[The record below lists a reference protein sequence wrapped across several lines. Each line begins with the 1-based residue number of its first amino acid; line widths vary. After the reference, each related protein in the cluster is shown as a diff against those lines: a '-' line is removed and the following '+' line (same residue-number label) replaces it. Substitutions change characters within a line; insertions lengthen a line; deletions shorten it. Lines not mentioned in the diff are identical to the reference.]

1 MVRERSVS
9 YLDENRAAYEEFLGG
24 REKFDE
30 YLANMRRDKVRFFPV
45 LYFIPGGSTE
55 LFGSVSDSSSS
66 LHPLKTWGD
75 EMTLCGACNAFECV
89 INGKAPI
96 PSRFSWFAPGSR
108 IALLSVITSEA
119 GNWYLQYW
127 PRQDEDEEGEAKG
140 KKEIFIGYTYPL
152 HYDAV
157 AGEGIEDTPLTPQ

>member
-55 LFGSVSDSSSS
+55 LFGFVSDSSSS

-89 INGKAPI
+89 INGKGPNPLDVLLICAWLTHRTP
-96 PSRFSWFAPGSR
+96 FSNNVRSGQLVPTVLAK
-108 IALLSVITSEA
+108 A
-119 GNWYLQYW
+119 G
-127 PRQDEDEEGEAKG
+127 RGRG
-140 KKEIFIGYTYPL
+140 GR
-152 HYDAV
+152 
-157 AGEGIEDTPLTPQ
+157 G